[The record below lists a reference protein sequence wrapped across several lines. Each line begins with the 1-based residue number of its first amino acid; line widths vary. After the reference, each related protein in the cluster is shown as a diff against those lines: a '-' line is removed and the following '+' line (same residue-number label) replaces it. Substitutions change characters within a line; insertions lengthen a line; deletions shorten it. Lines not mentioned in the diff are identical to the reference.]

1 MALVT
6 VLLPLLLA
14 AAADAGPPLLP
25 RAVLLGNPAFAA
37 PQLSP
42 DGTRVAFLAPD
53 ARNVV
58 QIVVRTLGANDDVAL
73 TAEPTRGVRSFR
85 WTEDSSAILYP
96 QDLDGDERF
105 HVFVV
110 DLASRAAR
118 DLTPWPGSKSEVLET
133 SPKAPDVVLISTN
146 RREPKALDVVR
157 VNWRTGAIE
166 VDTTNPGDVTQW
178 FVDAELKVRAA
189 RATLPNGS
197 TELRVRDTGK
207 GPFRPLITASL
218 EDSVRPFGFT
228 LDGKSLVLASS
239 ISSDTERVIEKSLRT
254 GTERQLAWNAKSDVV
269 EVSWNRAASSLRAV
283 AFEVAGR
290 REWTSLDWLFGP
302 ELELLKALGPGD
314 VELVSTDRADSK
326 WVVSF
331 SSDVRPPTYV
341 VWDRKAKQ
349 ATPLGAAFPS
359 LEPAHLA
366 PTTPV
371 TLTARDGMP
380 LQALFTAPPTAGPK
394 PPLVLLIH
402 GGPWWRDRAGWNPQV
417 QWLANRGAAVLQVNY
432 RGSTGAGKRFLNA
445 GNRQWGLAMQDDLL
459 DAVAWAVTE
468 GRVDGSR
475 VASMGQSYGGYA
487 TLMNLAKAPETFRC
501 GVDLVGP
508 ANLFTLLAA
517 VPPWWKAQEALF
529 HRRVGNPNDPKDREL
544 LTAASPVT
552 HASRITASVLIGQ
565 GANDPRVKPAE
576 SEQIVAALQRS
587 GRPVTYVLYPDEGH
601 GLARPENRQDFA
613 ARVERFFSTCLGTRA
628 EPLKGEREAGSTAVV
643 TPK

>member
-1 MALVT
+1 MSALLSLV
-6 VLLPLLLA
+6 LA
-14 AAADAGPPLLP
+14 AAADAGTPLLP
-25 RAVLLGNPAFAA
+25 RALLLGNPSFAA
-37 PQLSP
+37 PQLAP

-73 TAEPTRGVRSFR
+73 TAEPTRGIRSFR

-105 HVFVV
+105 HVFAV

-118 DLTPWPGSKSEVLET
+118 DLTPWPKSKSEVLDT
-133 SPKAPDVVLISTN
+133 SPKAPDVVLIATN
-146 RREPKALDVVR
+146 RRDPKAMDVAR
-157 VNWRTGAIE
+157 VNWRSGAVE

-178 FVDAELKVRAA
+178 VVDSELRVRGA

-197 TELRVRDTGK
+197 TELRVRDTAR

-218 EDSVRPFGFT
+218 EESVRPFGFT

-239 ISSDTERVIEKSLRT
+239 ISSDTERVLEKSLKT
-254 GTERQLAWNAKSDVV
+254 GTERQLAWSPKSDVV
-269 EVSWNRAASSLRAV
+269 DFTWNRVNSSLRAV
-283 AFEVAGR
+283 AFEVGGR
-290 REWTSLDWLFGP
+290 REWASLDWLFGS
-302 ELELLKALGPGD
+302 ELELLKALAPGD
-314 VELVSTDRADSK
+314 VELLSTDRADAK

-331 SSDVRPPTYV
+331 ASDVRPPTYV
-341 VWDRKAKQ
+341 LWDRKTKQ
-349 ATPLGAAFPS
+349 GTPLGAAFPA
-359 LEPAHLA
+359 LDPTLLA

-371 TLTARDGMP
+371 TIAARDGLA
-380 LQALFTAPPTAGPK
+380 LQAFFTAPLTTAGAK

-459 DAVAWAVTE
+459 DAVAWAVSE
-468 GRVDGSR
+468 GRVDASR
-475 VASMGQSYGGYA
+475 IASMGQSYGGYA

-517 VPPWWKAQEALF
+517 VPPWWKAQEAVF
-529 HRRVGNPNDPKDREL
+529 HRRVGSPNDPKDREL

-576 SEQIVAALQRS
+576 SEQIVSALQAS

-628 EPLKGEREAGSTAVV
+628 EPLKGEREPGSTAVV
-643 TPK
+643 APK